1 MDDELRKRGTSQA
14 PSVLLADIGGTHTR
28 FALLASNGRPERVVS
43 WDNNNYASL
52 ENAIASYLAE
62 AATQPAAAV
71 LAVAAPITG
80 RDIALTN
87 RSWRFNLDDLAGRF
101 GFARI
106 HAINDFEAQAWALAQ
121 LQEGDYRRIGDKAGA
136 GSAPVASSPAVKVV
150 LGPGTGLG
158 VAALVPVGSGWQ
170 AIATEGGHVSFG
182 AASKDEE
189 TVFARLRESGPV
201 SAEMVVSGKGLPRLH
216 SALHPGTAPL
226 TAEAIVAQ
234 AKAGDAAASAT
245 VKLFVRML
253 GRFAGDV
260 ALTFKALGG
269 VTGKLGALFDEE
281 IFRAAFEAHPPHQE
295 LLASLPTYL
304 VTVAHPG
311 LVGCAALAMAQ
322 QV

>member
-1 MDDELRKRGTSQA
+1 MVKAS
-14 PSVLLADIGGTHTR
+14 SVLLADIGGTHTR

-62 AATQPAAAV
+62 NGARPQAAV

-87 RSWRFNLDDLAGRF
+87 RNWRFNLDELAGRF
-101 GFARI
+101 GWARI

-121 LQEGDYRRIGDKAGA
+121 LQEGDYRRIGDGA
-136 GSAPVASSPAVKVV
+136 RAQSAPPASSPAVKVV

-158 VAALVPVGSGWQ
+158 VAALIPVSDGWR
-170 AIATEGGHVSFG
+170 AIPTEGGHVSFG
-182 AASKDEE
+182 AANKDEDA
-189 TVFARLRESGPV
+189 VFARLRERGPV
-201 SAEMVVSGKGLPRLH
+201 SAEMVVSGMGLPRLH
-216 SALHPGTAPL
+216 SALHPGTPPL
-226 TAEAIVAQ
+226 TAQAIVAQ
-234 AKAGDAAASAT
+234 AKAGDAAAGAT
-245 VKLFVRML
+245 IKLFVRLL

-269 VTGKLGALFDEE
+269 VYIAGGVTGKLGALFDED
-281 IFRAAFEAHPPHQE
+281 IFRGAFEAHPPHEE
-295 LLASLPTYL
+295 LLATLPTYL

-311 LVGCAALAMAQ
+311 LVGCAALAMAEQ
-322 QV
+322 A